1 MRYDVTFLASELVRV
16 AQLAERHTVVVR
28 LDNDRY
34 NAEFMGLVNEVRGM
48 TDTERLRLLVEGAA
62 CRSSTGMSILVKA
75 DD

>member
-1 MRYDVTFLASELVRV
+1 MQCDVTFLASELVRV
-16 AQLAERHTVVVR
+16 AQLAERRTVSVR
-28 LDNDRY
+28 LGDDRY
-34 NAEFMGLVNEVRGM
+34 NAEFMGLVNCVRGM